1 MIKLESIQKLIERSV
16 GDIHHTDGSIVF
28 ALPLEE
34 SAFEFA
40 NICAQNDMILPSYR
54 VLYKDKEMERSF
66 LSWDSLPS
74 PMKDGSISTFSV
86 TLNLKLLRQQGVSI
100 FYDEKELVEL
110 SPEAP
115 SRFIIIQLG
124 VNGNKCTICP
134 DQYNRNEIL
143 RYFQVR
149 NIWGLLSQHADHVN
163 GRELIFLYKQKISIT
178 LEYTI
183 DDLGFE
189 FDGLARL
196 EKVFSDNL
204 HPEAKNNILQNT
216 LYSFLWRVPKEATFR
231 KLLSDFALFTLAF
244 EENYRAFSVGFSF
257 DKIRKE
263 YTERFREY
271 LSKLNGIMYDTL
283 TRALAIPVTGLI
295 GFIAM
300 KGGFN
305 ATSWIINISALILT
319 LFSTASIHYLV
330 CSQFNIVNITKSEYK
345 ELFKAIREELET
357 LELVELKNKESQ
369 LDNQSAIT
377 FGVLWCVYAISLCNF
392 ISSGIMFIIT
402 TI

>member
-1 MIKLESIQKLIERSV
+1 MIQLEGIQKLIELSV

-34 SAFEFA
+34 NVFEFA
-40 NICAQNDMILPSYR
+40 NTCAQNDMILPSYR
-54 VLYKDKEMERSF
+54 VLHKDKEMDRSF
-66 LSWDSLPS
+66 VPWASLPT
-74 PMKDGSISTFSV
+74 PMKDGSIITFSV

-149 NIWGLLSQHADHVN
+149 NIWALLSQHADHVN

-216 LYSFLWRVPKEATFR
+216 LYSFLWRVPKGSAFR
-231 KLLSDFALFTLAF
+231 KLLSDFSLFTLSF

-305 ATSWIINISALILT
+305 ATSWVINISALILT

-357 LELVELKNKESQ
+357 LELAELRSKESQ

-377 FGVLWCVYAISLCNF
+377 FGVLRCVYAISLCNL
-392 ISSGIMFIIT
+392 IASGVMFIIT

>member
-1 MIKLESIQKLIERSV
+1 MIQLESIQKLIELCV
-16 GDIHHTDGSIVF
+16 GDIRHTDGSIIF
-28 ALPLEE
+28 DLPVEE

-40 NICAQNDMILPSYR
+40 HTCAQNDMILSSYR
-54 VLYKDKEMERSF
+54 VIHKNKEMDKSF
-66 LSWDSLPS
+66 VPWDSLPT
-74 PMKDGSISTFSV
+74 PMKDGSIIKFSV

-115 SRFIIIQLG
+115 SRFIIVQLG

-149 NIWGLLSQHADHVN
+149 NIWALLSQHADHVN

-196 EKVFSDNL
+196 EKVFYDNL

-216 LYSFLWRVPKEATFR
+216 LYSFLWRVPKANAFK
-231 KLLSDFALFTLAF
+231 KLLSDFSLFTLSF

-305 ATSWIINISALILT
+305 ATSWVINISALILT

-330 CSQFNIVNITKSEYK
+330 CSQFNIVNITRSEYK

-357 LELVELKNKESQ
+357 LELAELRKKESQ

-377 FGVLWCVYAISLCNF
+377 FRVLRCVYAISLCNL
-392 ISSGIMFIIT
+392 IASGVMFIIT

>member
-263 YTERFREY
+263 
-271 LSKLNGIMYDTL
+271 
-283 TRALAIPVTGLI
+283 
-295 GFIAM
+295 
-300 KGGFN
+300 
-305 ATSWIINISALILT
+305 
-319 LFSTASIHYLV
+319 
-330 CSQFNIVNITKSEYK
+330 
-345 ELFKAIREELET
+345 
-357 LELVELKNKESQ
+357 
-369 LDNQSAIT
+369 
-377 FGVLWCVYAISLCNF
+377 
-392 ISSGIMFIIT
+392 
-402 TI
+402 